1 MIAVGVGTDIYED
14 ELREIATSPRKVFKS
29 SFADLKNII
38 AQLRDKICQ
47 GMLHL
52 SSVRSV

>member
-52 SSVRSV
+52 SSVRPV